1 MGNDNLRLIPVPAH
15 QIDYAW
21 ADGADSLV
29 DACSDE
35 CTIDQLKYILS
46 RGERQLVRMDEDGK
60 VKGWGVFKVEAFPN
74 MRVFHVTNLVA
85 RNAGFQR
92 YFEALTGMAKDMG
105 CSRIR
110 CSAKPATARIYE
122 SKLGFQPVYTTLE
135 KVISC
140 ST

>member
-21 ADGADSLV
+21 ADGAGCLV

-46 RGERQLVRMDEDGK
+46 QGDRQLVRMDEDGIT
-60 VKGWGVFKVEAFPN
+60 KGWGVFRVECFPN
-74 MRVFHVTNLVA
+74 FRVFHVTNLVA

-92 YFEALTGMAKDMG
+92 YFDALTGMAKDLG

-110 CSAKPATARIYE
+110 CSAKPAQARIYE
-122 SKLGFQPVYTTLE
+122 SKLGFRPVYTTLE
-135 KVISC
+135 RVL
-140 ST
+140 T

>member
-1 MGNDNLRLIPVPAH
+1 MGNDNLRLIPVPSH
-15 QIDYAW
+15 QVDYAW
-21 ADGADSLV
+21 VDGADCLK
-29 DACSDE
+29 DACSEE
-35 CTIDQLKYILS
+35 CTIDQLKFILS

-60 VKGWGVFKVEAFPN
+60 AKGWGVFKVEAFPN

-92 YFEALTGMAKDMG
+92 YFEALELMAKDLG

-110 CSAKPATARIYE
+110 CSAKSGAAKIYE
-122 SKLGFQPVYTTLE
+122 TKLGFVPVYTTLE
-135 KVISC
+135 RVIVC